1 MDANIVTTLITGGI
15 ATITVVVNMGLTIHR
30 NKQDSVT
37 TYRMA
42 WINEIREEYSKI
54 LSWDFKTQD
63 AQGKTIFNPINEI
76 QKSVYKVSLMLNTK
90 DTYDKE
96 LLELT
101 FTYLENIQTLYDSY
115 FLQKEL
121 SEDKDELISKQG
133 EESYYKTIQNIKKE
147 FDKAFDNIEE
157 IKHTLHKMIRVYLK
171 AEWTRIKVESSIIKF
186 KYRKYYSCSGFNSEK
201 VIQETLENYKEIDFL
216 YLG

>member
-1 MDANIVTTLITGGI
+1 MDANIITTLITGGI
-15 ATITVVVNMGLTIHR
+15 AIITVVVNMGLTIHR

-63 AQGKTIFNPINEI
+63 AQGKTIFNPINDI
-76 QKSVYKVSLMLNTK
+76 QRSVYKVSLMLNTK

-96 LLELT
+96 LLDLT
-101 FTYLENIQTLYDSY
+101 FTYLENIESMYNSY

-121 SEDKDELISKQG
+121 SEDKAELISKQG
-133 EESYYKTIQNIKKE
+133 EESYDKTIQHIEKE
-147 FDKAFDNIEE
+147 FDKALDNILE
-157 IKHTLHKMIRVYLK
+157 IKYTLHKKIRVYLK
-171 AEWTRIKVESSIIKF
+171 AEWTRIKAESSIIKF
-186 KYRKYYSCSGFNSEK
+186 KYRKYYTCSGFNSEK
-201 VIQETLENYKEIDFL
+201 VIKETLENYKTIDYL
-216 YLG
+216 YF